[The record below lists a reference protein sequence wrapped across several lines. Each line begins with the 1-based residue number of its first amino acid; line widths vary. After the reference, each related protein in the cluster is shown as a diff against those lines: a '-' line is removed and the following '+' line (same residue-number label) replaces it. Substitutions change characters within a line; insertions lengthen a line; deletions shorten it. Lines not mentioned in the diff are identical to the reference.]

1 MTVGSRR
8 SAWIWRANAE
18 RMPNIGPVELIIVLV
33 IALLVLGPGRL
44 PEVGSAFGKTIREF
58 RKAST
63 DIQEATTID
72 LRADARPAPARA
84 AAARPAGAVDGD
96 QADFAADAPAERT

>member
-1 MTVGSRR
+1 
-8 SAWIWRANAE
+8 
-18 RMPNIGPVELIIVLV
+18 MPNIGPVELIIVLV

-63 DIQEATTID
+63 DIQDVTSSLD
-72 LRADARPAPARA
+72 LRTDARPATARA
-84 AAARPAGAVDGD
+84 NAARPATTAVEGD
-96 QADFAADAPAERT
+96 PADLGSDAPADPA

>member
-1 MTVGSRR
+1 MDLE
-8 SAWIWRANAE
+8 ANAE

-72 LRADARPAPARA
+72 LRADARPTPARA
-84 AAARPAGAVDGD
+84 AAVRPSGAIDGD
-96 QADFAADAPAERT
+96 QADLAADAPAERS